1 MAYEHSPSGSI
12 NKLTSRGP
20 EVSRRDV
27 LLGVGFFAGAVALAA
42 CGGNSGKP
50 ETAPSSTPSTEATS
64 GAPTSAAPT
73 PEKTATPTPEAPRPK
88 FTYEKLNSGL
98 REWVGLDDTVT
109 RLSAASGEED
119 RRKILYEFFGN
130 ESNNGGLPYP
140 ELSGPK
146 NARCNIERNA
156 EVVRRATTELATVAA
171 LLADA
176 SVPEETKKVIA
187 SQYSELFMKSN
198 SEEDPLTEIR
208 NMVSKLKAE
217 QSHRCNLFNM
227 SNGKIEGVE
236 SPIPELPAL
245 IAVSSSD
252 ERGECI
258 SKRRKGN
265 TAASNTIQIAFV
277 PKSLK
282 PTVDSEGN
290 ITGYEVDEESAAK
303 SPVCIIEMVP
313 KSTDTNNM
321 YSGLI
326 WVVSNVIPN
335 GSQTTIEIEG
345 VEKPISSLRAR

>member
-1 MAYEHSPSGSI
+1 MERKPHNPSGSI
-12 NKLTSRGP
+12 IDKLTGRRGFLGA
-20 EVSRRDV
+20 V
-27 LLGVGFFAGAVALAA
+27 LAGAAFVGATA
-42 CGGNSGKP
+42 CGRNSG
-50 ETAPSSTPSTEATS
+50 ETKTPSQTPTTEAAS

-73 PEKTATPTPEAPRPK
+73 PEKTATPTPEAKPT
-88 FTYEKLNSGL
+88 FTYAELNSNL

-109 RLSAASGEED
+109 RLSAASDEEA

-130 ESNNGGLPYP
+130 KSNNGGLPYP
-140 ELSGPK
+140 DLSGPK

-156 EVVRRATTELATVAA
+156 EVVERATTELATVAA

-176 SVPEETKKVIA
+176 SVPEETKEVII
-187 SQYSELFMKSN
+187 SQYGELFMKSN
-198 SEEDPLTEIR
+198 SEEDPLAEIR
-208 NMVSKLKAE
+208 NMVSKLKVRKE
-217 QSHRCNLFNM
+217 RCNLFNM
-227 SNGKIEGVE
+227 SGGKTESND

-265 TAASNTIQIAFV
+265 SASSNMLQIAFV
-277 PKSLK
+277 NKSLK
-282 PTVDSEGN
+282 PIVDSEGK

-335 GSQTTIEIEG
+335 GIQTTIEIEG
-345 VEKPISSLRAR
+345 VEKPISSLRAK

>member
-236 SPIPELPAL
+236 PPISELPAL
-245 IAVSSSD
+245 IAVSSND

-258 SKRRKGN
+258 SKRRKGD
-265 TAASNTIQIAFV
+265 TAASNTIQMAFV

-326 WVVSNVIPN
+326 WAVSNIIPN
-335 GSQTTIEIEG
+335 GSQTTIKVEG
-345 VEKPISSLRAR
+345 AEKPISSLRAR

>member
-1 MAYEHSPSGSI
+1 MESKPHNPSGSI
-12 NKLTSRGP
+12 IDKLTGKEVPRRGF
-20 EVSRRDV
+20 
-27 LLGVGFFAGAVALAA
+27 LGAVAAFATVASLAA
-42 CGGNSGKP
+42 CGRKTEAKP
-50 ETAPSSTPSTEATS
+50 PSTSPTEAAS

-109 RLSAASGEED
+109 RLSAASGEEA
-119 RRKILYEFFGN
+119 RREILYEFFGN
-130 ESNNGGLPYP
+130 ESNNDGLPYP
-140 ELSGPK
+140 DLSGPK

-176 SVPEETKKVIA
+176 SVPEETKEVII
-187 SQYSELFMKSN
+187 SQYGDLFMKPN
-198 SEEDPLTEIR
+198 SEEDPLAEIR

-217 QSHRCNLFNM
+217 QSRRCNLFNM
-227 SNGKIEGVE
+227 SGGKTE
-236 SPIPELPAL
+236 SKNPPIPELHAL

-252 ERGECI
+252 GRGECI

-265 TAASNTIQIAFV
+265 SASSNMLQIAFV
-277 PKSLK
+277 NKSLK
-282 PTVDSEGN
+282 PIVDSEGK
-290 ITGYEVDEESAAK
+290 ITGYEVDEESADK
-303 SPVCIIEMVP
+303 SSVCIIEMVP

-321 YSGLI
+321 NSGLI

-335 GSQTTIEIEG
+335 SSKTTIEIEG
-345 VEKPISSLRAR
+345 VKKPISSLRAG

>member
-1 MAYEHSPSGSI
+1 MKDHDPSGSI
-12 NKLTSRGP
+12 IDNLTSRRGFLGA
-20 EVSRRDV
+20 V
-27 LLGVGFFAGAVALAA
+27 LAGAAFVGAAA
-42 CGGNSGKP
+42 CGRNSREANP
-50 ETAPSSTPSTEATS
+50 ASTTEAVG

-88 FTYEKLNSGL
+88 EFTYEELNSGL

-109 RLSAASGEED
+109 RLSAASGEEA
-119 RRKILYEFFGN
+119 RREVLYEFFGN
-130 ESNNGGLPYP
+130 KSNNDGLPYP
-140 ELSGPK
+140 ELSGPE
-146 NARCNIERNA
+146 NARCTIERNA

-176 SVPEETKKVIA
+176 SVPEETKKVIV
-187 SQYSELFMKSN
+187 SQYGELFMKSN

-236 SPIPELPAL
+236 SPISELPAL

-252 ERGECI
+252 ERGGCI
-258 SKRRKGN
+258 SERRKGN
-265 TAASNTIQIAFV
+265 SAASNTIQMAFV

-326 WVVSNVIPN
+326 WAVSNVIPN
-335 GSQTTIEIEG
+335 GSQTTIKVEG

>member
-1 MAYEHSPSGSI
+1 MERKPHNPSGSI
-12 NKLTSRGP
+12 IDKLTGRRGFLGA
-20 EVSRRDV
+20 V
-27 LLGVGFFAGAVALAA
+27 LAGAAFVGATA
-42 CGGNSGKP
+42 CGRSSGETK
-50 ETAPSSTPSTEATS
+50 TAPSSTPSTEAAS

-98 REWVGLDDTVT
+98 REWVGLDDTVS
-109 RLSAASGEED
+109 R
-119 RRKILYEFFGN
+119 
-130 ESNNGGLPYP
+130 
-140 ELSGPK
+140 LSGPK
-146 NARCNIERNA
+146 NARCNPERNA

-176 SVPEETKKVIA
+176 SVPEKTKEVIT
-187 SQYSELFMKSN
+187 SQYGDLFMKPN

-227 SNGKIEGVE
+227 SNGKIEGAE
-236 SPIPELPAL
+236 PPIPELPAL

-252 ERGECI
+252 GRGECI

-265 TAASNTIQIAFV
+265 SAASNTIQMAFV

-326 WVVSNVIPN
+326 WAVSNVIPN
-335 GSQTTIEIEG
+335 GNQTTIEIEG
-345 VEKPISSLRAR
+345 VEKPISSLRAK

>member
-1 MAYEHSPSGSI
+1 MKDHDPSGSI

-20 EVSRRDV
+20 EVSRRDA
-27 LLGVGFFAGAVALAA
+27 LLGVGFLAGVVALAA
-42 CGGNSGKP
+42 CGENSGGT
-50 ETAPSSTPSTEATS
+50 ETTSSSTTSTT
-64 GAPTSAAPT
+64 GAGDKTPTSAAPT
-73 PEKTATPTPEAPRPK
+73 PEKTATPTPEAPR
-88 FTYEKLNSGL
+88 YEKLNSDL
-98 REWVGLDDTVT
+98 REWVGLDDLAT
-109 RLSAASGEED
+109 RLSAASGEEA
-119 RRKILYEFFGN
+119 RREILYEFFGN
-130 ESNNGGLPYP
+130 DSNNGGLPYP

-176 SVPEETKKVIA
+176 SVPEETKEVII
-187 SQYSELFMKSN
+187 SQYGELFMKSN

-217 QSHRCNLFNM
+217 QSRRCNLFNM
-227 SNGKIEGVE
+227 SNGKVEGAE

-252 ERGECI
+252 GRGECI

-265 TAASNTIQIAFV
+265 SAASNTIQMAFV

>member
-1 MAYEHSPSGSI
+1 MESKPHSPSGSKVDRLI
-12 NKLTSRGP
+12 SEEVPRRGF
-20 EVSRRDV
+20 
-27 LLGVGFFAGAVALAA
+27 LGALAAVATAAGLAA
-42 CGGNSGKP
+42 CGGKTEANP
-50 ETAPSSTPSTEATS
+50 PSTSPTEAAS
-64 GAPTSAAPT
+64 GASTSAAPT
-73 PEKTATPTPEAPRPK
+73 PEKTATPTPEASRPK
-88 FTYEKLNSGL
+88 FTYEELNSGL
-98 REWVGLDDTVT
+98 REWVGLDDLAT

-130 ESNNGGLPYP
+130 ESNNDGLPYP

-146 NARCNIERNA
+146 NARCNPERNA

-176 SVPEETKKVIA
+176 SVPEKTKEVITG
-187 SQYSELFMKSN
+187 QYGDLFMKPN

-236 SPIPELPAL
+236 PPISELPAL

-265 TAASNTIQIAFV
+265 TAASNTIQMAFV

-345 VEKPISSLRAR
+345 VEKPISSLRAK

>member
-12 NKLTSRGP
+12 IDKLTGRRGF
-20 EVSRRDV
+20 
-27 LLGVGFFAGAVALAA
+27 LGAVVAGVALAGAAA
-42 CGGNSGKP
+42 CGRETSPAPTPEAGGNTSTS
-50 ETAPSSTPSTEATS
+50 ET
-64 GAPTSAAPT
+64 PTSAAPT
-73 PEKTATPTPEAPRPK
+73 PEKTTTPTPEAPRPK

-98 REWVGLDDTVT
+98 REWVGLDDTVS
-109 RLSAASGEED
+109 RLSATSGEED
-119 RRKILYEFFGN
+119 RREILYEFFGN
-130 ESNNGGLPYP
+130 ESNNDGLPYP

-146 NARCNIERNA
+146 NARCNPERNA

-176 SVPEETKKVIA
+176 SVPEETKEVIT
-187 SQYSELFMKSN
+187 SQYGDLFMKPN

-265 TAASNTIQIAFV
+265 TAASNTIQMAFV

-326 WVVSNVIPN
+326 WAVSNVIPN
-335 GSQTTIEIEG
+335 GSQTTIKVEG
-345 VEKPISSLRAR
+345 VEKPISSLRAK

>member
-1 MAYEHSPSGSI
+1 MERKPHNSSGSI
-12 NKLTSRGP
+12 IDKLTDEKVPRRGF
-20 EVSRRDV
+20 
-27 LLGVGFFAGAVALAA
+27 LGAVVAGVALAGAAA
-42 CGGNSGKP
+42 CGRNSG
-50 ETAPSSTPSTEATS
+50 ETKTPYPTSTTEAAS

-176 SVPEETKKVIA
+176 SVPEETKEVII
-187 SQYSELFMKSN
+187 SQYGELFMKSN

-236 SPIPELPAL
+236 PPISELPAL

-252 ERGECI
+252 GRGECI

-265 TAASNTIQIAFV
+265 SAASNTIQMAFV

-326 WVVSNVIPN
+326 WAVSNVIPN
-335 GSQTTIEIEG
+335 GSQTTIKVEG

>member
-1 MAYEHSPSGSI
+1 MQCEHNPSGSI
-12 NKLTSRGP
+12 IDKLTGKEVPRRGF
-20 EVSRRDV
+20 
-27 LLGVGFFAGAVALAA
+27 LGVVVAGVALAGAAA
-42 CGGNSGKP
+42 CGRNSREANP
-50 ETAPSSTPSTEATS
+50 ASTTEAA
-64 GAPTSAAPT
+64 GGVPTSAAPT

-88 FTYEKLNSGL
+88 EFTYEKLNSGL

-109 RLSAASGEED
+109 RLSAASGEEA
-119 RRKILYEFFGN
+119 RREILYEFFGN
-130 ESNNGGLPYP
+130 ESNNDGLPYP

-176 SVPEETKKVIA
+176 SVPEETKKVII
-187 SQYSELFMKSN
+187 SQYGELFMKSN
-198 SEEDPLTEIR
+198 SEEDPLAEIR
-208 NMVSKLKAE
+208 NMVSKLKVE

-227 SNGKIEGVE
+227 SNGKIEGAE

-265 TAASNTIQIAFV
+265 SAASNTIQMAFV

>member
-1 MAYEHSPSGSI
+1 MERKPHNPSGSI
-12 NKLTSRGP
+12 IDKLTGRRGFLGA
-20 EVSRRDV
+20 V
-27 LLGVGFFAGAVALAA
+27 LAGAALVGATA
-42 CGGNSGKP
+42 CGRSSGETK
-50 ETAPSSTPSTEATS
+50 TAPPSTSPTEAAS

-109 RLSAASGEED
+109 RLSAASGEEA
-119 RRKILYEFFGN
+119 RREILYEFFGN
-130 ESNNGGLPYP
+130 ESNNDGLPYP

-146 NARCNIERNA
+146 NARCNPERNA

-176 SVPEETKKVIA
+176 SVPEEAKKVII
-187 SQYSELFMKSN
+187 SQYGELFMKSN
-198 SEEDPLTEIR
+198 SEEDPLAEIR
-208 NMVSKLKAE
+208 NMVSKLKVRKE
-217 QSHRCNLFNM
+217 RCNLFNM
-227 SNGKIEGVE
+227 SGGKTE
-236 SPIPELPAL
+236 SKDPPIPELPAL

-252 ERGECI
+252 GRGECI

-265 TAASNTIQIAFV
+265 SAASNTIQMAFV

-345 VEKPISSLRAR
+345 VEKPISSLRAK

>member
-1 MAYEHSPSGSI
+1 MERKPHNPSGSI
-12 NKLTSRGP
+12 IDNLTGREVPRRGFLGA
-20 EVSRRDV
+20 V
-27 LLGVGFFAGAVALAA
+27 LAGAAFVGAAA
-42 CGGNSGKP
+42 CGRNSREANP
-50 ETAPSSTPSTEATS
+50 ASTTEAAS

-88 FTYEKLNSGL
+88 FTYEELNSGL
-98 REWVGLDDTVT
+98 REWTGLDDTVT
-109 RLSAASGEED
+109 RLSATSGEED
-119 RRKILYEFFGN
+119 RREILYEFFGN
-130 ESNNGGLPYP
+130 EGNNGGLPYP

-146 NARCNIERNA
+146 NARCNPERNA

-176 SVPEETKKVIA
+176 SVPEETKKVII
-187 SQYSELFMKSN
+187 SQYGELFMKSN
-198 SEEDPLTEIR
+198 SEEDPLAEIR
-208 NMVSKLKAE
+208 NMVSKLKVE

-227 SNGKIEGVE
+227 SNGKVEGAE

-252 ERGECI
+252 GRGECI

-265 TAASNTIQIAFV
+265 SAASNTIQMAFV

-326 WVVSNVIPN
+326 WAVSNVIPN
-335 GSQTTIEIEG
+335 GNQTTIEIEG
-345 VEKPISSLRAR
+345 VEKPISSLRAK

>member
-1 MAYEHSPSGSI
+1 MERKPHNPSGSI
-12 NKLTSRGP
+12 IDKLTGRRGFLGA
-20 EVSRRDV
+20 V
-27 LLGVGFFAGAVALAA
+27 LAGAAFVGATA
-42 CGGNSGKP
+42 CGRNSG
-50 ETAPSSTPSTEATS
+50 ETKTPSQTPTTEAAS

-73 PEKTATPTPEAPRPK
+73 PEKTATPTPEAKPT
-88 FTYEKLNSGL
+88 FTYAELNSNL

-109 RLSAASGEED
+109 RLSAASDEEA

-130 ESNNGGLPYP
+130 KSNNGGLPYP
-140 ELSGPK
+140 DLSGPK

-156 EVVRRATTELATVAA
+156 EVVERATTELATVAA

-176 SVPEETKKVIA
+176 SVPEETKEVII
-187 SQYSELFMKSN
+187 SQYGELFMKSN
-198 SEEDPLTEIR
+198 SEEDPLAEIR
-208 NMVSKLKAE
+208 NMVSKLKVRKE
-217 QSHRCNLFNM
+217 RCNLFNM
-227 SNGKIEGVE
+227 SGGKTESND

-265 TAASNTIQIAFV
+265 SASSNMLQIAFV
-277 PKSLK
+277 NKSLK
-282 PTVDSEGN
+282 PIVDSEGK

-345 VEKPISSLRAR
+345 VEKPVSSLRAK

>member
-1 MAYEHSPSGSI
+1 MKDHDPSGSI
-12 NKLTSRGP
+12 NKLTSR
-20 EVSRRDV
+20 EVSRRDA
-27 LLGVGFFAGAVALAA
+27 LLGVGFLAGVVALAA

-236 SPIPELPAL
+236 PPISELPAL

-265 TAASNTIQIAFV
+265 SAASNTIQMAFV

-282 PTVDSEGN
+282 PTVDSGGN

-326 WVVSNVIPN
+326 WAVSNVIPN

-345 VEKPISSLRAR
+345 VEKPISSLRAK

>member
-1 MAYEHSPSGSI
+1 MKDHDPSGSI
-12 NKLTSRGP
+12 IDNLTSR
-20 EVSRRDV
+20 R
-27 LLGVGFFAGAVALAA
+27 GFLSAVVAGVALAGATA
-42 CGGNSGKP
+42 CGRSSGETK
-50 ETAPSSTPSTEATS
+50 TAPSSTPSTEAAS

-73 PEKTATPTPEAPRPK
+73 PEKTATPTPEAPRPR

-109 RLSAASGEED
+109 RLSAASGEEA
-119 RRKILYEFFGN
+119 RREILYEFFGN
-130 ESNNGGLPYP
+130 ESNNDGLPYP

-146 NARCNIERNA
+146 NARCNPERNA

-176 SVPEETKKVIA
+176 SVPEETKEVII
-187 SQYSELFMKSN
+187 SQYGDLFMKPN

-227 SNGKIEGVE
+227 SNGKIEGAE

-252 ERGECI
+252 GRGECI

-265 TAASNTIQIAFV
+265 SAASNTIQMAFV

-326 WVVSNVIPN
+326 WAVSNVIPN
-335 GSQTTIEIEG
+335 GSQTTIKVEG
-345 VEKPISSLRAR
+345 VEKPISSLRAK

>member
-265 TAASNTIQIAFV
+265 TAASNTIQMAFV

-345 VEKPISSLRAR
+345 VEKPISSLRAK

>member
-1 MAYEHSPSGSI
+1 MQREHNPSGSI
-12 NKLTSRGP
+12 IDNLTGKEVPRRGF
-20 EVSRRDV
+20 
-27 LLGVGFFAGAVALAA
+27 LGAVAAFATAASLAA
-42 CGGNSGKP
+42 CGGKTEAKP
-50 ETAPSSTPSTEATS
+50 PSTSPTEAAS

-98 REWVGLDDTVT
+98 REWVGLDDIAT
-109 RLSAASGEED
+109 RLSATSGEED
-119 RRKILYEFFGN
+119 RREILYEFFGN
-130 ESNNGGLPYP
+130 ESNNDGLPYP
-140 ELSGPK
+140 KLSGPK
-146 NARCNIERNA
+146 NARCNPERNA

-176 SVPEETKKVIA
+176 SVPEEIKKVIA
-187 SQYSELFMKSN
+187 GQYGELLMKSN

-236 SPIPELPAL
+236 SPISELPAL

-252 ERGECI
+252 GRGECI

-265 TAASNTIQIAFV
+265 SAASNTIQMAFV

-345 VEKPISSLRAR
+345 VEKPISSLRAK

>member
-1 MAYEHSPSGSI
+1 MKDHDPSGSI
-12 NKLTSRGP
+12 IDNLTSRRGFLGA
-20 EVSRRDV
+20 V
-27 LLGVGFFAGAVALAA
+27 LAGAAFVGAAA
-42 CGGNSGKP
+42 CGRNSREANP
-50 ETAPSSTPSTEATS
+50 ASTTEAVG

-88 FTYEKLNSGL
+88 EFTYEELNSGL

-109 RLSAASGEED
+109 RLSAASGEEA
-119 RRKILYEFFGN
+119 RREVLYEFFGN
-130 ESNNGGLPYP
+130 KSNNDGLPYP
-140 ELSGPK
+140 ELSGPE
-146 NARCNIERNA
+146 NARCTIERNA

-176 SVPEETKKVIA
+176 SVPEETKKVIV
-187 SQYSELFMKSN
+187 SQYGELFMKSN

-227 SNGKIEGVE
+227 SNGKTEGAE
-236 SPIPELPAL
+236 PPISELPAL

-258 SKRRKGN
+258 SERRKGN
-265 TAASNTIQIAFV
+265 SAASNTIQMAFV

-326 WVVSNVIPN
+326 WAVSNVIPN
-335 GSQTTIEIEG
+335 GSQTTIKVEG
-345 VEKPISSLRAR
+345 VEKPISGLRAK

>member
-1 MAYEHSPSGSI
+1 MERKPHNPSGSI
-12 NKLTSRGP
+12 NKLASRGP
-20 EVSRRDV
+20 EVPRRSV
-27 LLGVGFFAGAVALAA
+27 LFGLGLLTGAVALTA
-42 CGGNSGKP
+42 CTRNSR
-50 ETAPSSTPSTEATS
+50 ETAPPSTPTTEAAS

-73 PEKTATPTPEAPRPK
+73 PEKTATPTPEAKPT
-88 FTYEKLNSGL
+88 FTYAELNSNL
-98 REWVGLDDTVT
+98 RKWTGLDDLAT
-109 RLSAASGEED
+109 RLSATSGEED
-119 RRKILYEFFGN
+119 RRKKLYEFFGN

-140 ELSGPK
+140 DLSGPK

-176 SVPEETKKVIA
+176 SVPEETKEVII
-187 SQYSELFMKSN
+187 SQYGDLFMKPN
-198 SEEDPLTEIR
+198 SEEDPLAEIR

-236 SPIPELPAL
+236 PPISELPAL

-252 ERGECI
+252 GRGECI

-265 TAASNTIQIAFV
+265 SAASNTIQMAFV